1 MNHFGGQQGKQCIC
15 TRRRVHAARQEGP
28 GRSHS
33 QACSRGEAVPP
44 PPELELD
51 SPAIYVDSVPA
62 IANPCYPNG
71 SLDMTPSN
79 GGPGCNVFVFHHL
92 YIDNNWKAILE
103 DQVSKLIFSG
113 LYDRAEAVFQLYR
126 GATPRTWRRQCS
138 FCIASAANS
147 AF

>member
-1 MNHFGGQQGKQCIC
+1 MGN
-15 TRRRVHAARQEGP
+15 RASNASV
-28 GRSHS
+28 
-33 QACSRGEAVPP
+33 RGEEFTRPVKKDQVALIHRPARAERQCP